1 MGICFV
7 EIMRL
12 RAAVLA
18 QVSVAGH
25 TLARFNVTRL
35 ETEGVYSAEAII
47 AMQPAGAS
55 MYAEASTRFFAN
67 MVPAC
72 LSQLDFT

>member
-1 MGICFV
+1 MKSKLKSKLKC
-7 EIMRL
+7 RN
-12 RAAVLA
+12 
-18 QVSVAGH
+18 AGH

-35 ETEGVYSAEAII
+35 ETDEGVYSAEAII
-47 AMQPAGAS
+47 AMEPAGAS

>member
-35 ETEGVYSAEAII
+35 ETEGVYSAEASI